1 MAWSTQELANIAGV
15 SARAIRHWHDVG
27 VLPEPA
33 RRANGYKEYESAHL
47 VHVLRIKRL
56 TALGFRLDR
65 IGELLGT
72 SGATLSA
79 DVTAPMPADAS
90 AAELTELR
98 ADLDGRIAELE
109 RVRRDIDVLL
119 TRGTSPDLT
128 PAALRV
134 QGVLGEDRT
143 SRDVAVLLSH
153 LTDEDYLAAIVDRL
167 AEVDQDMLA
176 LERELTALPATSTT
190 EHIDD
195 LSLRLAARARDFI
208 TASERIEPPDSTDP
222 SPQLSVALIS
232 DILLGP
238 MNPAQRRVME
248 NVFEALADLE

>member
-1 MAWSTQELANIAGV
+1 MAWSTRELANIARV

-27 VLPEPA
+27 ILPEPA
-33 RRANGYKEYESAHL
+33 RRLNGYKQYESAHL

-65 IGELLGT
+65 IGDLLST
-72 SGATLSA
+72 SAAPLSDDVAAPTPAEAT
-79 DVTAPMPADAS
+79 V
-90 AAELTELR
+90 AELTELR
-98 ADLDGRIAELE
+98 EELDGRIAELE
-109 RVRRDIDVLL
+109 RVRRDIDELL
-119 TRGTSPDLT
+119 ARGTSPDLS

-143 SRDVAVLLSH
+143 SRDVAVLLGH
-153 LTDEDYLAAIVDRL
+153 LTDEDYLSAVVDRL
-167 AEVDQDMLA
+167 AEADKDLLA
-176 LERELTALPATSTT
+176 LERELTALPANSTA

-208 TASERIEPPDSTDP
+208 TASERIEPPDSADP

-232 DILLGP
+232 EILLGP